1 MTSTARRKTT
11 IVFAGDVGGTQEYD
25 AAYNETSPAATTPY
39 ALASGN
45 NTIPIPDGATCL
57 TIVKPSDNTVGIS
70 LKGLSGDTVGT
81 GALPLHP
88 TDPDSISL
96 SPDASSVVIAAD
108 NVVTVR
114 LVWT

>member
-25 AAYNETSPAATTPY
+25 AAYNETSPAATAPHNLV
-39 ALASGN
+39 AGN
-45 NTIPIPDGATCL
+45 NVIAIPTGATCV
-57 TIVKPSDNTVGIS
+57 TIVKPSDNTVALA
-70 LKGLSGDTVGT
+70 LKGYSGESVGT
-81 GALPLHP
+81 GSFPLHP

-96 SPDASSVVIAAD
+96 DSASTTIVLSAAD
-108 NVVTVR
+108 VVTVR